1 MQEEKS
7 KYNYLGIQVHRK
19 NPEYVSEFSKT
30 LLAGH
35 YVRED
40 ETIPQA
46 LARPAVAYCFGDYE
60 LAQRIYDYA
69 YNGWF
74 MYASPVLSNAQKGE
88 WKEKQEE
95 AADYYW
101 YNHEFIPHEKSHG
114 LPISCFAFDVPDT
127 VKGQVETLQ
136 EMAVLST
143 SGGGTGAHNSIR
155 ATSSK
160 APGPIPYMKVID
172 SAIGYFK
179 QSGSRKGALAY
190 YLDVDHPDIIE
201 HIRFRVPGGDTKRRS
216 DNRTQFHCAVNLT
229 DEFIE
234 KVFKDEEIDLKCPH
248 TGKVYESIKA
258 RKIWEDIIETRA
270 LTGEPYMLKIDLANK
285 ALPETQKLLGL
296 KIKGS
301 NLCSEILLP
310 TDDERTFV
318 CCLSSLNLERFEEWK
333 DTNIV
338 QDLVKF
344 LDNVLQWFIITAPD
358 TLKKA
363 KYSAERE
370 RAIGLGTLGWH
381 SYLQSKMIPFEGGG
395 FNSAMQHTNII
406 YKLIKERAVESSKEL
421 AKERGEAPDMIGTGL
436 RNSRLLSIA
445 PNANSA
451 DVANSSPSIE
461 PWYRNIFVK
470 DTRVG
475 SFVVKNKY
483 LEKLLTG
490 KGKNTKVVW
499 KDIQD
504 NDGSVQHLDFL
515 SEEEKKV
522 FKTAMEIDQHWII
535 ELANERGK
543 YICQAQS
550 LNLFFP
556 AGSAREYVNSVHLKF
571 LKSPHIYTL
580 YYFRTERE
588 SKVDTAKDIE
598 RKALVDWKGEDCIA
612 CQG

>member
-1 MQEEKS
+1 MKV
-7 KYNYLGIQVHRK
+7 NYLGINIDK
-19 NPEYVSEFSKT
+19 KAPDYVSEFSKT
-30 LLAGH
+30 LLLGH

-46 LARPAVAYCFGDYE
+46 LARPAVNYCFGDYE

-69 YNGWF
+69 YKGWF

-88 WKEKQEE
+88 WVEKKEEP
-95 AADYYW
+95 APYYW
-101 YNHEFIPHEKSHG
+101 YNHEFIAHEKSHG

-143 SGGGTGAHNSIR
+143 SGGGTGAHNGIR
-155 ATSSK
+155 GTSNK

-201 HIRFRVPGGDTKRRS
+201 HIRFRVPGGDSKRRS
-216 DNRTQFHCAVNLT
+216 DNRTQFHTAVNLT

-234 KVFKDEEIDLKCPH
+234 KVLTDGDIELKCPH
-248 TGKVYESIKA
+248 TNKVYEAIKA
-258 RKIWEDIIETRA
+258 RKIWEDILETRA
-270 LTGEPYMLKIDLANK
+270 LTGEPYMLKIDAANK
-285 ALPETQKLLGL
+285 ALPETQKHLGL

-310 TDDERTFV
+310 TNDERTFV
-318 CCLSSLNLERFEEWK
+318 CCLSSLNLERFDEWK

-370 RAIGLGTLGWH
+370 RAIGIGTLGWH

-395 FNSAMQHTNII
+395 FNSAVQHTNII
-406 YKLIKERAVESSKEL
+406 YSLIKAKAVAASVQL
-421 AKERGEAPDMIGTGL
+421 ASERGEAPDMLGTGL
-436 RNSRLLSIA
+436 RNSRLMAIA
-445 PNANSA
+445 PNANSS
-451 DVANSSPSIE
+451 DIANSSPSIE
-461 PWYRNIFVK
+461 PWYRNTFVK

-475 SFVVKNKY
+475 SFVIKNKY
-483 LEKLLTG
+483 LERLLEQ
-490 KGKNTKVVW
+490 KGKNSKATW

-504 NDGSVQHLDFL
+504 HEGSVQHLGFL
-515 SEEEKKV
+515 TDEEKMV
-522 FKTAMEIDQHWII
+522 FKTAMEIDQHWTI

-550 LNLFFP
+550 LNVFFP
-556 AGSAREYVNSVHLKF
+556 PGSAREYVNSVHLKF

>member
-1 MQEEKS
+1 MKQQ
-7 KYNYLGIQVHRK
+7 YLGITIDK
-19 NPEYVSEFSKT
+19 KIPEYVSEFSKV
-30 LLAGH
+30 LLEGH
-35 YVRED
+35 YVRGS

-46 LARPAVAYCFGDYE
+46 LARPAVNFCYGDYE

-69 YNGWF
+69 YKGWF
-74 MYASPVLSNAQKGE
+74 MYASPVLSNAQRGE
-88 WKEKQEE
+88 WVEKKDEP
-95 AADYYW
+95 APYYW

-114 LPISCFAFDVPDT
+114 LPISCFAFNVPDT
-127 VKGQVETLQ
+127 IKGQVETIQ

-155 ATSSK
+155 ATSNK

-190 YLDVDHPDIIE
+190 YLNVDHPDIIE

-216 DNRTQFHCAVNLT
+216 DNRTQFHTAVNIT
-229 DEFIE
+229 DEFIN
-234 KVFKDEEIDLKCPH
+234 KVLNDEDIDLKCPH
-248 TGKVYESIKA
+248 TEKIYESVKA
-258 RKIWEDIIETRA
+258 RKIWEDILETRA
-270 LTGEPYMLKIDLANK
+270 LTGEPYLLKIDLANR
-285 ALPETQKLLGL
+285 ALPETQKQLGL
-296 KIKGS
+296 EIKGS

-318 CCLSSLNLERFEEWK
+318 CCLSSLNLERFDEWK
-333 DTNIV
+333 DSTIV
-338 QDLVKF
+338 QDLIRF
-344 LDNVLQWFIITAPD
+344 LDNVLQWFITTAPD

-381 SYLQSKMIPFEGGG
+381 SYLQSKMIPLEGGG
-395 FNSAMQHTNII
+395 FNSSVQHTNII
-406 YKLIKERAVESSKEL
+406 YKLIKERATESSKQL
-421 AKERGEAPDMIGTGL
+421 AKERGEAPDMLGTGL

-483 LEKLLTG
+483 LENLLEH
-490 KGKNTKVVW
+490 KNKNTKAIW

-504 NDGSVQHLDFL
+504 HEGSVQHLKFL
-515 SEEEKKV
+515 NENEKNV
-522 FKTAMEIDQHWII
+522 FNTAMEVDQHWLI
-535 ELANERGK
+535 ELAEERGK
-543 YICQAQS
+543 FICQAQS
-550 LNLFFP
+550 LNLFFN
-556 AGSAREYVNSVHLKF
+556 AGSSREYVNSVHLKF
-571 LKSPHIYTL
+571 LKSQNIFTL
-580 YYFRTERE
+580 YYYRTERE
-588 SKVDTAKDIE
+588 SKVDTAKSIE
-598 RKALVDWKGEDCIA
+598 RKALVDWKGEDCVS